1 MSLHARVAATL
12 ALIFCISGCMTLPA
26 QTKSHN
32 ANRPHPEL
40 QAIISSDPRLN
51 TFSGVILVA
60 DQNEIIFEQA
70 FNETTLG
77 DSYQVDLDTPFP
89 VASITKSFTAILVL
103 QFAQRDL
110 LDLDDPIAV
119 YLPQFSAPYAERV
132 RVRDLLQN
140 RSGLPNYTEL
150 PGWFDASYKRS
161 LSPDVLL
168 SEIASLPLKFEPGA
182 DYLYSN
188 ANFYLL
194 GRIVEEVAEKPYATI
209 LSDNILV
216 PLDLDQTGQIFGARK
231 SSSMAKNAVR
241 EEDGTYTHIPIINPR
256 IFKAT
261 ASISTT
267 VRDLFY
273 WQESLRDETLLQ
285 AEMKSLLFDPNRP
298 MGWTVGEV
306 PISAAEELL
315 IQTYNGELLGYTSM
329 VTRFPEKDGA
339 VIILNNNNA
348 GYDMLAELTL
358 EIATE
363 LYGR

>member
-1 MSLHARVAATL
+1 MNLHSRVAAIF
-12 ALIFCISGCMTLPA
+12 ALIFSISGCMTLPA
-26 QTKSHN
+26 QTK
-32 ANRPHPEL
+32 ALDAIGPDPEL
-40 QAIISSDPRLN
+40 KTLISSDAMMN
-51 TFSGVILVA
+51 NFSGVILVA

-70 FNETTLG
+70 FNQASLG
-77 DSYQVDLDTPFP
+77 DSYRVDLDSQFP

-103 QFAQRDL
+103 QFAERDL

-119 YLPQFSAPYAERV
+119 HLPQFAAPYAERV
-132 RVRDLLQN
+132 TVRDLLQN

-216 PLDLDQTGQIFGARK
+216 PLDLQQTGQIFGAQK
-231 SSSMAKNAVR
+231 SSSIAKNAVR
-241 EEDGTYTHIPIINPR
+241 EDGGSYTHLPIINPR
-256 IFKAT
+256 IFNAT

-267 VRDLFY
+267 ARDLFR
-273 WQESLRDETLLQ
+273 WQASLRDDTLLQ

-329 VTRFPEKDGA
+329 VTRFPEHDGA

-348 GYDMLAELTL
+348 GYDVLAELTIK
-358 EIATE
+358 IATE
-363 LYGR
+363 LYGQ